1 MVAVMLH
8 NRVRV
13 RIPMG
18 ERGRWVATRW
28 GSEAAR
34 AMGGGRRG
42 GRTAVSMVRPRR
54 DMWRLV
60 SGVMCSGLCVRTV
73 HYFAIYIYFN
83 VQMNLEEELHSP
95 LLSPFGTAEG
105 QVVATRFKQL
115 SGPTPADNPTRQKP
129 RYGTVYINTALDTL

>member
-1 MVAVMLH
+1 
-8 NRVRV
+8 
-13 RIPMG
+13 MG
-18 ERGRWVATRW
+18 GDTMGQRG
-28 GSEAAR
+28 GEGAAS
-34 AMGGGRRG
+34 AMGGGRRS
-42 GRTAVSMVRPRR
+42 GRTAVSMIRLRR
-54 DMWRLV
+54 DMWRLT
-60 SGVMCSGLCVRTV
+60 SEVMCSGLCVRTV

-83 VQMNLEEELHSP
+83 VQMNMEEELHSP

>member
-1 MVAVMLH
+1 
-8 NRVRV
+8 
-13 RIPMG
+13 MG
-18 ERGRWVATRW
+18 GDTMGQRG
-28 GSEAAR
+28 GEGAAS

-54 DMWRLV
+54 DMWRLA

>member
-1 MVAVMLH
+1 
-8 NRVRV
+8 
-13 RIPMG
+13 MG
-18 ERGRWVATRW
+18 GDTMGQRG
-28 GSEAAR
+28 GEGAAS
-34 AMGGGRRG
+34 AMGGGRRS
-42 GRTAVSMVRPRR
+42 GRTVVSMVRLRR
-54 DMWRLV
+54 DMWRLT